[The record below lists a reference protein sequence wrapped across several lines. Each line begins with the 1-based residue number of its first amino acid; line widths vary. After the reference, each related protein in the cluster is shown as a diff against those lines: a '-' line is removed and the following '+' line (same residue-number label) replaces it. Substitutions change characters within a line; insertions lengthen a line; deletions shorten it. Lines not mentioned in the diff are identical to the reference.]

1 MKNSIVI
8 RIEGK
13 SEYREVE
20 NLVRDS
26 FWNVYRPG
34 CLEHYAL
41 KEILI
46 FMERAA
52 LSRQASMVS
61 VIMDFQR
68 GKMHHSFC
76 VKSLYRVIL
85 TGLPESMQH
94 RKAIL

>member
-1 MKNSIVI
+1 MKNNIVI
-8 RIEGK
+8 RLEEK
-13 SEYREVE
+13 SEYRKVE

-41 KEILI
+41 EKAAELGCGALCFEGNID
-46 FMERAA
+46 FMERAV

-61 VIMDFQR
+61 DIMDCRR

-76 VKSLYRVIL
+76 VRN
-85 TGLPESMQH
+85 
-94 RKAIL
+94 